1 MSLFDKN
8 TRGKYDKRS
17 LVDDIYKEQ
26 SDKEISELEKA
37 AERVDAYE
45 RMKARRKRRCLVRT
59 GAVTLILFVLTLG
72 VVFLGYKLL
81 FRINAVK
88 IDGDCPYTA
97 DELADAAGI
106 RYGGG
111 LFSFSASRAERNA
124 ILSLPRIASL
134 KVDRHIPDSVTL
146 IVKYEEPVYYSGIY
160 GKIYLFSETMRVLGE
175 GTAEECET
183 LTHLVLPPVAQSESG
198 QVPVFRDPL
207 YLDQILSVTKSVRA
221 SSLAARIDRIDLADY
236 YNLSMI
242 CDGKYVMS
250 FGDYSDVDAKLRI
263 AAAVL
268 EDEMFTHNNKAR
280 IDLSNLNKTSVV
292 VDNKLT
298 IIK

>member
-1 MSLFDKN
+1 
-8 TRGKYDKRS
+8 
-17 LVDDIYKEQ
+17 
-26 SDKEISELEKA
+26 
-37 AERVDAYE
+37 
-45 RMKARRKRRCLVRT
+45 
-59 GAVTLILFVLTLG
+59 
-72 VVFLGYKLL
+72 
-81 FRINAVK
+81 
-88 IDGDCPYTA
+88 
-97 DELADAAGI
+97 
-106 RYGGG
+106 
-111 LFSFSASRAERNA
+111 
-124 ILSLPRIASL
+124 
-134 KVDRHIPDSVTL
+134 
-146 IVKYEEPVYYSGIY
+146 
-160 GKIYLFSETMRVLGE
+160 MRVLGE
-175 GTAEECET
+175 GTAEECEA

-280 IDLSNLNKTSVV
+280 IDLSNLSKTSVV